1 MFGRFLLGVTV
12 GAIALLGSVA
22 TAAGQVHDP
31 APIGPNQSFVG
42 LVNNRSSKAIIEMAC
57 FGPSEPG
64 EYGHPLA
71 GQTLEVALSPLTSA
85 VPLAFTGAAHE
96 IDATYEISDTLEV
109 LLAEFSSYY
118 VQAPLSTSLSFPCSG
133 TGVIPSPR
141 LKAAHVPAPGSRRSR
156 SSPSP
161 RAVGP
166 PRGPSSLTDGPRDP
180 RDMAP
185 EA

>member
-1 MFGRFLLGVTV
+1 MFGRFLLGVAV

-22 TAAGQVHDP
+22 TAVGQVHDP

-85 VPLAFTGAAHE
+85 VPLAFTGAADE
-96 IDATYEISDTLEV
+96 IDATYEISGTLEV

-118 VQAPLSTSLSFPCSG
+118 VPAPLSTSLSFPCSG
-133 TGVIPSPR
+133 TGVIPFSP
-141 LKAAHVPAPGSRRSR
+141 VEGG
-156 SSPSP
+156 P
-161 RAVGP
+161 RARPWNTKVTFLP
-166 PRGPSSLTDGPRDP
+166 QP
-180 RDMAP
+180 
-185 EA
+185 